1 MSVTERTPE
10 QEARLEEA
18 RAREAERIKRIEARQ
33 RAAESIP
40 DLILGGCVILAVFG
54 LIALWFLSIFVGLL
68 MVVLL

>member
-1 MSVTERTPE
+1 MNVTERTPE

-40 DLILGGCVILAVFG
+40 DLILGGCFVLVVFG
-54 LIALWFLSIFVGLL
+54 FIALWFLSIFVGLL